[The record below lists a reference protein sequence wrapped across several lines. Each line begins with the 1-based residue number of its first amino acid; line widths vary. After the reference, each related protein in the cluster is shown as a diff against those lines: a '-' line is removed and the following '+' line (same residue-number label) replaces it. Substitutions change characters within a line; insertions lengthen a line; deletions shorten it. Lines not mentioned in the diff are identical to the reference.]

1 MNDLIKINYENDRP
15 TVLGRDLHRM
25 LEVNS
30 NYTTWFRRMCEY
42 GFTENAD
49 YLTCFPNLE
58 REIHGGQNK
67 QDHQLTI
74 EMAKEIC
81 MLQRSEK
88 GKQIRQYFIEVESQ
102 FNTPELVMARALKMA
117 DRQMKKLQ
125 NKLETDKPKVIFADA
140 VISSKQSMLIGEL
153 AKLLKQNGIEIGQN
167 RLFSWLR
174 ENGYL
179 IRRKGSNYNMP
190 TQRSMDKHLFEI
202 KETAITH
209 SDGHI
214 SISRTPKVTGRG
226 QQYFINIFLS

>member
-1 MNDLIKINYENDRP
+1 
-15 TVLGRDLHRM
+15 
-25 LEVNS
+25 
-30 NYTTWFRRMCEY
+30 
-42 GFTENAD
+42 
-49 YLTCFPNLE
+49 
-58 REIHGGQNK
+58 
-67 QDHQLTI
+67 
-74 EMAKEIC
+74 
-81 MLQRSEK
+81 
-88 GKQIRQYFIEVESQ
+88 
-102 FNTPELVMARALKMA
+102 MARALKMA

-125 NKLETDKPKVIFADA
+125 NKIETDKPKVIFADA
-140 VISSKQSMLIGEL
+140 VASSKQSILIGEL
-153 AKLLKQNGIEIGQN
+153 AKLVKQNGIEIGQN

-209 SDGHI
+209 SDGHT